1 MKDKFLTEEEFFK
14 LTKEKQTCC
23 VKYSNCKAWYKE
35 GELHREDGPAVEYA
49 NGDKSWYKENKLHRE
64 DGPAVE
70 YVNGDKSWYKEG
82 IRHREDGPAVEYANG
97 EIQYWLNNKY
107 YSYTEWYAIVNKL
120 EKFI

>member
-1 MKDKFLTEEEFFK
+1 MKIKFLTEEEFSK
-14 LTKEKQTCC
+14 LPKEKQTCC

-35 GELHREDGPAVEYA
+35 G
-49 NGDKSWYKENKLHRE
+49 KLHRE

-70 YVNGDKSWYKEG
+70 SNGNKFWYKEG
-82 IRHREDGPAVEYANG
+82 KCHREDGPALEYTNGNKYWYKEGKLHRLDGPAEEYANG